1 MCWSCPCTIVSIGCQ
16 QISYDFGK
24 IKLSHGNRVYHF
36 LLALSSIFSTSS
48 THLCV
53 YVDIGVGNCPLY
65 NKMVSI
71 YLITM
76 V

>member
-1 MCWSCPCTIVSIGCQ
+1 
-16 QISYDFGK
+16 
-24 IKLSHGNRVYHF
+24 
-36 LLALSSIFSTSS
+36 
-48 THLCV
+48 LCV